1 MKQKKF
7 RLLLLL
13 VAMLGLCGCQME
25 VPDGKVA
32 RHYVGVGEIEFIDAS
47 VEQEEGSDLA
57 IYQTRIKNNSKHTI
71 KGLTIEVELENGR
84 HTTIVTQD
92 TLQPN
97 DISGWIRCVGPS
109 SLQIDDLK
117 MTRFTIKMVDDN
129 YQETV
134 VTYDVGRD
142 FYTYNQLTKQE
153 MIDPLIKVE
162 EIEFVKPTLLKKEND
177 EVVLQ
182 TYLRN
187 NSDYNLQS
195 VMYTFEDEDGETYT
209 LYSPLEIESQHQSS
223 LLTTSSLP
231 STNWDDYQFKSVNYT
246 YLNQETLV
254 YMMYD
259 VRLKQYFIK

>member
-1 MKQKKF
+1 
-7 RLLLLL
+7 
-13 VAMLGLCGCQME
+13 
-25 VPDGKVA
+25 
-32 RHYVGVGEIEFIDAS
+32 
-47 VEQEEGSDLA
+47 
-57 IYQTRIKNNSKHTI
+57 
-71 KGLTIEVELENGR
+71 
-84 HTTIVTQD
+84 
-92 TLQPN
+92 
-97 DISGWIRCVGPS
+97 
-109 SLQIDDLK
+109 

-195 VMYTFEDEDGETYT
+195 VMYTFEDEDGET
-209 LYSPLEIESQHQSS
+209 
-223 LLTTSSLP
+223 
-231 STNWDDYQFKSVNYT
+231 
-246 YLNQETLV
+246 
-254 YMMYD
+254 
-259 VRLKQYFIK
+259 